1 MCTHL
6 LGLDSK
12 IYEHPEDRKTLQAL
26 TSMKGFDHV
35 VSAFLNWTGV
45 KANYVIHKGS
55 SYHVTEDSC
64 PELFHLVKE
73 AASILDVADL
83 PRVYL
88 EWNYGINGY
97 TTGYKETTMM
107 VLNTGVIDLMSD
119 MEQTF
124 VIGHE
129 LGHIKS
135 KHVIYHTM
143 GSLLTNFISEVPI
156 IGFISDKLFSIAL
169 MRWSRMSE
177 FTADRAGLLACQD
190 LDAAMKAI
198 IKMSGVPGRYFDR
211 INVDAFLREAEDFEK
226 ELSTTDRA
234 WEKAINLFSND
245 HPWTVIR
252 ALELK
257 RWVDSGA
264 YDRILE
270 NNSSVI
276 CRVCHGENLHG
287 SVTCEYCGSDL
298 V

>member
-1 MCTHL
+1 MRTHL

-26 TSMKGFDHV
+26 TAIKGFDRI
-35 VSAFLNWTGV
+35 VSSFLNWTGV

-64 PELFHLVKE
+64 PELFNLVNE
-73 AASILDVADL
+73 AASILDVEDL

-88 EWNYGINGY
+88 DWNYGINGY

-107 VLNTGVIDLMSD
+107 VLNTGVVDLMSD

-143 GSLLTNFISEVPI
+143 GSLLTSFLGTFPL
-156 IGFISDKLFSIAL
+156 IGSVSDVLSIAL

-198 IKMSGVPGRYFDR
+198 IKMSGVPERYFDR
-211 INVDAFLREAEDFEK
+211 INIDAFLREAEDFEK
-226 ELSTTDRA
+226 ELSTTDKA
-234 WEKAINLFSND
+234 FEKMINLFSND

-270 NNSSVI
+270 NTSSVI
-276 CRVCHGENLHG
+276 CSVCKGVNHYG
-287 SVTCEYCGSDL
+287 SETCMYCGSDL
-298 V
+298 L